1 VDGDLGMGSYSSRF
15 DDGNDLHEFSFFFF
29 PFSLFFFV
37 LDLRIAIINIFVT
50 LASSQYYNRST
61 Q

>member
-1 VDGDLGMGSYSSRF
+1 M
-15 DDGNDLHEFSFFFF
+15 SF
-29 PFSLFFFV
+29 LFFLCLLFLCV